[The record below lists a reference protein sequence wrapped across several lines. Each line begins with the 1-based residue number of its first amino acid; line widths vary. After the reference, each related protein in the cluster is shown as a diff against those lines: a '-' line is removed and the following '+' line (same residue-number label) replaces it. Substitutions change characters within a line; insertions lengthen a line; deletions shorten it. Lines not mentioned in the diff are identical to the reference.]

1 MLARVQRYFGQRRKL
16 LGGGYTRA
24 ESLMEEVGDLCVLN
38 NQHFIVHGV
47 EFLIHQM
54 GNGFNLRA
62 QVTVRILW
70 IYQEQLLQTI
80 LVPFIV

>member
-24 ESLMEEVGDLCVLN
+24 ESLMEEVVLN